1 MLVDI
6 RTCIL
11 SVLDSGGTELSWY
24 RVPLSNS
31 FSSKSHWYVET
42 NVWRMGLWRTPV
54 HHHVP
59 PTLEVEVKFVST
71 HTKGTRIE
79 LCSQWLERSRSHS
92 LWLWGVAAILYKCSW
107 RFDEKVKC
115 DQILGVTISG
125 LYAWTCPLNST
136 TQVASFTGSF
146 SLNVHG
152 RNEHH
157 WVFSYYF
164 QHDTWL

>member
-1 MLVDI
+1 MHPKCTGL
-6 RTCIL
+6 R
-11 SVLDSGGTELSWY
+11 WY
-24 RVPLSNS
+24 WTQLPLSNS

-42 NVWRMGLWRTPV
+42 NVWRMGLWRTPILY
-54 HHHVP
+54 HHMP

-71 HTKGTRIE
+71 HTKGARIE
-79 LCSQWLERSRSHS
+79 LCLLMIGKVTITQSVVLRSSGHIVEMFMNV
-92 LWLWGVAAILYKCSW
+92 WWEGW
-107 RFDEKVKC
+107 VKC
-115 DQILGVTISG
+115 DQILGVTIIG

-152 RNEHH
+152 WNERH
-157 WVFSYYF
+157 WVFNYCF

>member
-1 MLVDI
+1 MQVDI

-54 HHHVP
+54 LYHHVP
-59 PTLEVEVKFVST
+59 PTLKVGVKFVST
-71 HTKGTRIE
+71 HTKGIKIE
-79 LCSQWLERSRSHS
+79 LCSLII
-92 LWLWGVAAILYKCSW
+92 GK
-107 RFDEKVKC
+107 
-115 DQILGVTISG
+115 VTITQSVVLRSSSHTVEMFMNVWWEGQVWPNSG
-125 LYAWTCPLNST
+125 SDNQRIICLNVST
-136 TQVASFTGSF
+136 SQVASFTGSF

-152 RNEHH
+152 WNEHH
-157 WVFSYYF
+157 WVFSYCF